1 MTIIITSLQINNKLK
16 SEMPVQIDGEPW
28 MQPPDN
34 VIVRP
39 IPTQVFTENC
49 VTTL

>member
-1 MTIIITSLQINNKLK
+1 MAIIITSLQINIKLK
-16 SEMPVQIDGEPW
+16 SEMPGQRDGEPW
-28 MQPPDN
+28 MQPPRN

-39 IPTQVFTENC
+39 ILTQVFTENF